1 MGYLFWGEV
10 WSGNFPIRHSRYIP
24 IPVRVTSFPHLWLSS
39 CGEKNFTTCGN
50 SSCGKKR
57 FHHSWLR
64 HSWWNI
70 FSPRLLFPL
79 VVEFFSPRLLSH
91 SWGKL
96 VTCTGIGMYLSW
108 LMGKFFFPHSWLRHS
123 WGEKPDH
130 TSPQKRY
137 GTFLLTN
144 STNSSEKNLK
154 KYFEIE

>member
-70 FSPRLLFPL
+70 FSPRLLN
-79 VVEFFSPRLLSH
+79 H
-91 SWGKL
+91 SWGKSCDLHGNWDVPFVTHGEFSISPTCGFATRGGNSPSPLRLRRAL
-96 VTCTGIGMYLSW
+96 VHFYHHFSFLAIARNKPREADW
-108 LMGKFFFPHSWLRHS
+108 PHCVM
-123 WGEKPDH
+123 EC
-130 TSPQKRY
+130 
-137 GTFLLTN
+137 
-144 STNSSEKNLK
+144 NL
-154 KYFEIE
+154 